1 MEQEDYLQEIQE
13 RDERVYKQP
22 QSNMALASLVVGII
36 AIVTSCCFY
45 GGLVFGSLGILFA
58 LLSRTED
65 KFEKYAKAG
74 LITSSIALVLVVL
87 LVALVLFLSLAGGLQ
102 LGGVFG

>member
-13 RDERVYKQP
+13 RDNQVHKQP

-45 GGLVFGSLGILFA
+45 GGVVFGGLGILFA
-58 LLSRTED
+58 LLSKTED

-74 LITSSIALVLVVL
+74 LITSSIALVLVVIL
-87 LVALVLFLSLAGGLQ
+87 IVLVLLLSLSGNFR
-102 LGGVFG
+102 LGGAF

>member
-13 RDERVYKQP
+13 RDNRTYRQA

-36 AIVTSCCFY
+36 AIVTFCCFY
-45 GGLVFGSLGILFA
+45 GGLIFGSLGIIFA

-87 LVALVLFLSLAGGLQ
+87 LVVLVLFLSLAAGSQ